1 MRPPAWRGWAAAIAL
16 AGCTAGCAAGGTPG
30 GVPGPAA
37 PTPAPAPADLPAP
50 VVTPPPEADSRQAL
64 ARLIDSL
71 VALPAY
77 RNAHWGI
84 LIVDPERSDTIYSLN
99 AGKLFIPGSNMKI
112 VTGAVALATLG
123 PDYRF
128 RTSLAARGRIRP
140 DGTLS
145 GDLLVIG
152 RGDPSLGKR
161 LHGTDLAPFL
171 AMADSL
177 RARGIT
183 RITGRVLA
191 AGDAFPDAPHGFGW
205 SWDDLAEGYGAG
217 VDELMVAEGSVE
229 VVVLGGRRVGD
240 PAIIAVNPELGY
252 PRVISRVRT
261 APRDTT
267 PATNGASPSLVVR
280 RDSVAGV
287 VLLEGEI
294 GVDEARTLD
303 VAFPDQR
310 AAFLAAL
317 TRALRERGI
326 RLGNAVPRDTTAAA
340 DTLFTFHSPPL
351 RELVPAMEKPS
362 LNQMA
367 EAIFKAVA
375 LEREGTGT
383 AVAARRVVDTTLL
396 QWGASS
402 DGFVVRDGSGLSRYN
417 YVSPE
422 TLVRVLD
429 RMRRDSL
436 FELFRTSL
444 PAAGREGTLSNRL
457 RGTPAE
463 GIVNAKTGFVTGAR
477 SLSGYAPAA
486 DGRILIFSL
495 LCNNWTVAM
504 RDVES
509 VQDAIVTRLVTLQL
523 SDAP

>member
-1 MRPPAWRGWAAAIAL
+1 V
-16 AGCTAGCAAGGTPG
+16 T
-30 GVPGPAA
+30 PAA
-37 PTPAPAPADLPAP
+37 PAPEP
-50 VVTPPPEADSRQAL
+50 DSRQAL

-84 LIVDPERSDTIYSLN
+84 LIVDAARSDTLYSLN

-128 RTSLAARGRIRP
+128 RTSFAARGRIRAN
-140 DGTLS
+140 GTLA

-152 RGDPSLGKR
+152 GGDPSLGKR
-161 LHGTDLAPFL
+161 LYGTDLAPFL

-177 RARGIT
+177 RARGIR
-183 RITGRVLA
+183 RIAGRLLA
-191 AGDAFPDAPHGFGW
+191 AGDAFADAPHGFGW

-217 VDELMVAEGSVE
+217 VDELMVAEGAVE
-229 VVVLGGRRVGD
+229 VAVLGGRRLGD
-240 PAIIAVNPELGY
+240 PAVVAVNPELGY

-261 APRDTT
+261 APRDTAPRDT
-267 PATNGASPSLVVR
+267 APTANGAAPSLVVR
-280 RDSVAGV
+280 RDSAAGV
-287 VLLEGEI
+287 VLLDGEI
-294 GVDEARTLD
+294 GIDEARTLD

-317 TRALRERGI
+317 TRALRDRGVSV
-326 RLGNAVPRDTTAAA
+326 GGASSRDTTATA

-367 EAIFKAVA
+367 EAIFKALA

-383 AVAARRVVDTTLL
+383 AAAARRLVDTTLL
-396 QWGASS
+396 QWGASP

-417 YVSPE
+417 YISPE

-444 PAAGREGTLSNRL
+444 PAAGREGTLTNRL

-495 LCNNWTVAM
+495 LCNNWTVPM

-523 SDAP
+523 GDSP